1 MSSKSEEARTRDA
14 QATDEE
20 KATLPVGHPEAGYVS
35 PDLSYSDG
43 AGTLPD
49 SEKQWNA
56 ARDKAHDEEVE
67 AVADAEDKAVKEQK
81 KAEEK
86 AAAEEKDAP
95 APKKAAASGSG
106 S

>member
-20 KATLPVGHPEAGYVS
+20 KATLPVGHPQAGYTS
-35 PDLSYSDG
+35 PDGSFSDG
-43 AGTLPD
+43 AGTLPE
-49 SEKQWNA
+49 SEKKWNEQ
-56 ARDKAHDEEVE
+56 RDKAHDEEVE
-67 AVADAEDKAVKEQK
+67 AVADAEDKAVQEQK

-86 AAAEEKDAP
+86 AAAEDKDAP
-95 APKKAAASGSG
+95 AAKKAAPTGSG